1 MNVLKSIDLHFKWV
15 NCIESDIFQ
24 WSFIIK
30 EYIVY
35 TFEQLNTQLSYSMP
49 KLKVAEREMVETES
63 VILSNI
69 FTHKYYIY
77 SFASRETFQNIR
89 YTLKS

>member
-1 MNVLKSIDLHFKWV
+1 
-15 NCIESDIFQ
+15 
-24 WSFIIK
+24 
-30 EYIVY
+30 
-35 TFEQLNTQLSYSMP
+35 MP
-49 KLKVAEREMVETES
+49 KLKVAEHEMVETES

-89 YTLKS
+89 YTLKSLHLYLQRKTHVYLFALGKVFAVTHEESE